1 MLIDFAAITA
11 AYFIGALP
19 HLYAMC
25 KLRRI
30 STTGDLHINLWQGA
44 GPLWGMAAILIDV
57 LKGAA
62 AIWLGRLLGLDL
74 AIIAA
79 CGLAAVAGQMWPV
92 FARFDGEKGN
102 TTGLGMALALA
113 FTATLVALVPA
124 LFGILSKLVRL
135 LKIKNQPLGR
145 RFKSGAGQ
153 SDALPVGVALAL
165 VILPVAAYLLG
176 EPVEVVYGFVVLLVI
191 IMLRRLT
198 QGLGEDIKEK
208 RDLKRVLLNRLLYDR
223 GRR

>member
-44 GPLWGMAAILIDV
+44 GPLWGLAAVLFDV

-62 AIWLGRLLGLDL
+62 AIWMGRLLGLDL

-113 FTATLVALVPA
+113 WPVTLIAIIPALVG
-124 LFGILSKLVRL
+124 LVSKLVRL
-135 LKIKNQPLGR
+135 LKIKNQPLR
-145 RFKSGAGQ
+145 KRFKSGAGQ

-165 VILPVAAYLLG
+165 VILPVAAWLLG
-176 EPVEVVYGFVVLLVI
+176 EPAEVVYGFVVLLVI

-198 QGLGEDIKEK
+198 QGLGQDIKNK
-208 RDLKRVLLNRLLYDR
+208 RDLKSVLINRLLYDR
-223 GRR
+223 SRH

>member
-1 MLIDFAAITA
+1 MLTNLIAIIA
-11 AYFIGALP
+11 SYFIGALP
-19 HLYAMC
+19 HLYVLC

-30 STTGDLHINLWQGA
+30 TTTGDLHINLWQGA
-44 GPLWGMAAILIDV
+44 GPLWGLAAILIDV

-62 AIWLGRLLGLDL
+62 AILLGRLLGLDL
-74 AIIAA
+74 AIITA

-124 LFGILSKLVRL
+124 LLGLLSKLVRL

-145 RFKSGAGQ
+145 RFKSGAGP
-153 SDALPVGVALAL
+153 SDALPVGVALTL
-165 VILPVAAYLLG
+165 LILPVAAYLLG
-176 EPVEVVYGFVVLLVI
+176 EPAEVVFGFVVLLVI

-198 QGLGEDIKEK
+198 QGLSEDIKNR
-208 RDLKRVLLNRLLYDR
+208 RDLKSVVLNRLLYDR
-223 GRR
+223 SRH

>member
-1 MLIDFAAITA
+1 MLTNLAAIIA

-19 HLYAMC
+19 HLYVLC

-44 GPLWGMAAILIDV
+44 GPFWGLAAVLFDV

-62 AIWLGRLLGLDL
+62 AVWMGHLLGLDL
-74 AIIAA
+74 AIIVA

-113 FTATLVALVPA
+113 WPATLAALVPA
-124 LFGILSKLVRL
+124 LFGLVSKLVRL
-135 LKIKNQPLGR
+135 LKIKNQPLR
-145 RFKSGAGQ
+145 KRFKSGAGQ
-153 SDALPVGVALAL
+153 SDALPVGVALTL
-165 VILPVAAYLLG
+165 LILPVAAWLMG
-176 EPVEVVYGFVVLLVI
+176 EPVEVVYGFVALLVI

-198 QGLGEDIKEK
+198 QGLSKDIKER
-208 RDLKRVLLNRLLYDR
+208 RDLKRALFNRLLYDR
-223 GRR
+223 SRH